1 MKYGSCLKKLKR
13 ILAVALALALLFNG
27 WSNYDLSVKAEANE
41 EEVESTEEEEQT
53 AEEEVTAETEESTE
67 TQETQ
72 TVEETTETEGT
83 SETQENTATTEETA
97 EETEEA
103 EETTAASESTE
114 TAEET
119 EEEETESLTIVESFS
134 LGVARLL
141 GGLSPVAGGISV
153 ASVEGVTVDVTG
165 GSSTID
171 KDDNSANTVSLT
183 ASATLDGGGSATVT
197 SWSWSSDNENVAT
210 VPDND
215 ASTVTVTAGSNVG
228 DATITATATVDGVT
242 YNGTYTVT
250 VKGNNSVAS
259 VTLGSLGEVSVNDA
273 TDNSPSEALSYGDEV
288 TLSSVTM
295 NDTTMS
301 SGEVSFEV
309 SSSATDSTA
318 STDVA
323 TKSSDTTFTV
333 DQIGKF
339 YLHITVAANGYYN
352 ESTAVYCFVAQPKV
366 LKVEKLDT
374 YSKIEKDSDGTTAL
388 SSDNEDS
395 LYSITSYLKLTG
407 QLSSDDDIKLAW
419 SSNAGTNGEDIDWS
433 GVTYDEADLT
443 ASVIKGFE
451 SLATYLTIYGTNKGY
466 YTIDIDSLDKIELN
480 AAINANKPDPDS
492 YDMTTSEGTGGKVTI
507 SVDGST
513 AVKLTAGTEGNEANT
528 GEGDKY
534 WYSEDGCTVEV
545 ETGSG
550 FAIVDENYADFSA
563 TAFTDGST
571 IFYIT
576 YTNGSAVTYYGPY
589 TVTLQI
595 DEDGPDLEVAG
606 VELSNGG
613 SSLDN
618 PLYYN
623 LSVKYTISA
632 TDEQS
637 SVDKVYYYLAT
648 EDDEEVTATSATAW
662 VEASLDQD
670 SLTVT
675 MPSYGYLYV
684 KAVDK
689 VGNVTVNEKPYC
701 LLVLESNEPSVAVE
715 CTTNLAPENTKNI
728 SVTVDDTS
736 GGTVD
741 VYSGIQFVT

>member
-13 ILAVALALALLFNG
+13 ILAVALALALLLNG

-41 EEVESTEEEEQT
+41 EETVEGTVEEGQS
-53 AEEEVTAETEESTE
+53 AEEEVAAEKEESTE

-72 TVEETTETEGT
+72 TVEETTGTEET
-83 SETQENTATTEETA
+83 SETSENTATAEETTEET
-97 EETEEA
+97 TEA
-103 EETTAASESTE
+103 EETAATQESTE
-114 TAEET
+114 ITEEA

-153 ASVEGVTVDVTG
+153 ASVEDVTVEVTG

-197 SWSWSSDNENVAT
+197 SWSWSSNNENVAT

-228 DATITATATVDGVT
+228 DATITATATVDSVT
-242 YNGTYTVT
+242 YKGTYTVT

-295 NDTTMS
+295 DDTTMS
-301 SGEVSFEV
+301 SGEVSFVV
-309 SSSATDSTA
+309 SSSVADSTV

-333 DQIGKF
+333 NQTGKF
-339 YLHITVAANGYYN
+339 YLHITVAANSYYN
-352 ESTAVYCFVAQPKV
+352 KSTAVYCFDVQPKV
-366 LKVEKLDT
+366 LKVEKLDK
-374 YSKIEKDSDGTTAL
+374 YSTIEKDSDGTTAL
-388 SSDNEDS
+388 SSDNENS

-407 QLSSDDDIKLAW
+407 QLSSDSDIKLAW
-419 SSNAGTNGEDIDWS
+419 SSNAGTGGEDIDWS
-433 GVTYDEADLT
+433 EVVYDKADLT
-443 ASVIKGFE
+443 ASVIKGFG
-451 SLATYLTIYGTNKGY
+451 SLDTYLTIVGTNKDY
-466 YTIDIDSLDKIELN
+466 YKIDTDSLDEIELN

-492 YDMTTSEGTGGKVTI
+492 YDMTTNEGTGGKVTI
-507 SVDGST
+507 SVNGST
-513 AVKLTAGTEGNEANT
+513 AVELTVGTEGNEANS

-534 WYSEDGCTVEV
+534 WYSEDGCAVKV

-550 FAIVDENYADFSA
+550 FAIVDETYADISA
-563 TAFTDGST
+563 TAFTDDST

-589 TVTLQI
+589 TVSLQI
-595 DEDGPDLEVAG
+595 DTDGPDLQVAG
-606 VELSNGG
+606 VQLSNGKT
-613 SSLDN
+613 SLDN

-623 LSVKYTISA
+623 LNVEYTISA

-637 SVDKVYYYLAT
+637 SVDKIYYYLAT
-648 EDDEEVTATSATAW
+648 ADDEEVTATSATDW
-662 VEASLDQD
+662 VEASLDPNGR
-670 SLTVT
+670 LTVT

-689 VGNVTVNEKPYC
+689 VGNVTVNDDPYC
-701 LLVLESNEPSVAVE
+701 LLVLESKAPTRAVE
-715 CTTNLAPENTKNI
+715 CKTQ
-728 SVTVDDTS
+728 STS
-736 GGTVD
+736 QTGNP
-741 VYSGIQFVT
+741 